1 MRRLA
6 EWNRFDGLV
15 DGTLPEEYINKF
27 VTGETCLVVVGK
39 PVLSM
44 NTDIGDLVLLGGGQA
59 IQVNQQKRSEFIWEM
74 GSRRGVIVPGRAVG
88 SLTLSKMQIHG
99 PSLMKAMY
107 GYLTDDEIAALKDKP
122 GPENGDFWLNLCSDV
137 FDRPT
142 GIGLMMRDLQNE
154 QYSSFFFE
162 NLYIGGHQFAT
173 GAQTVVLGESVQTR
187 FEAIKALPIAGITS

>member
-27 VTGETCLVVVGK
+27 VTGETCLIAVGK

-44 NTDIGDLVLLGGGQA
+44 NTDLGDLVLLGSGQE
-59 IQVNQQKRSEFIWEM
+59 IQVQQQKQEKFVWEM
-74 GSRRGVIVPGRAVG
+74 GSRRGVLVPGRAVG
-88 SLTLSKMQIHG
+88 SLSLSKMQLHG
-99 PSLMKAMY
+99 PSLLKALY
-107 GYLTDDEIAALKDKP
+107 GYLGEDELLALKDKP
-122 GPENGDFWLNLCSDV
+122 GPVNGDFWLNLCSEV

-142 GIGLMMRDLQNE
+142 GIGLMMRDMENSQF
-154 QYSSFFFE
+154 SSFFFE

-173 GAQTVVLGESVQTR
+173 GAQTIVIGESVQTR
-187 FEAIKALPIAGITS
+187 FEAIIPLPMADLR